1 MALKASI
8 DIGSNSILFL
18 LAEVNG
24 RSFSIL
30 ENESN
35 VTGLGRDLDKN
46 GVFIQEAIDDSY
58 IVFQEYKKL
67 CDKHEFDPAN
77 VLVTATEAS
86 RVASNAIEF
95 FNKVKKELGFNVQ
108 IISGEG
114 ESYYSTKGVLI
125 DENITEPFVTIM
137 DIGGASTELMKV
149 DTKTHKIIHTF
160 SMPMGAV
167 RINNWL
173 ESNCEKNK
181 MNDIFSDFEKDL
193 SKVLTEKLYC
203 VAGTMTSVGNMYLG
217 HKDFVEQE
225 VHGLEF
231 ETNKVKEMLDR
242 YHEYTPKDFLDKY
255 PFLGKRSKTIKAGL
269 ILANSI
275 FKKLEVKSV
284 YISTYGLRYGTLLS
298 EEVLDGFIVRK

>member
-1 MALKASI
+1 MGLKASI

-18 LAEVNG
+18 LADVKG
-24 RSFSIL
+24 KKISIL

-46 GVFIQEAIDDSY
+46 GVFIQEAMDDSY
-58 IVFQEYKKL
+58 EVFNKYKKL
-67 CDKHEFDPAN
+67 CDKHGFDPAN

-86 RVASNAIEF
+86 RVASNAPDF
-95 FNKVKKELGFNVQ
+95 FTRIKKEMGFNVQ

-149 DTKTHKIIHTF
+149 DTNSHEIIHTF

-173 ESNCEKNK
+173 ESNCEKVK
-181 MNDIFSDFEKDL
+181 IKEIFSDFEENLKCV
-193 SKVLTEKLYC
+193 STEKLYC

-231 ETNKVKEMLDR
+231 DTEEVREMLDR
-242 YHEYTPKDFLDKY
+242 YREFSPEDFLGKY
-255 PFLGKRSKTIKAGL
+255 PFLGKRSRTIKAGL
-269 ILANSI
+269 ILATSI
-275 FKKLEVKSV
+275 FEKLAVKSV

-298 EEVLDGFIVRK
+298 EEVLDGYIVRK